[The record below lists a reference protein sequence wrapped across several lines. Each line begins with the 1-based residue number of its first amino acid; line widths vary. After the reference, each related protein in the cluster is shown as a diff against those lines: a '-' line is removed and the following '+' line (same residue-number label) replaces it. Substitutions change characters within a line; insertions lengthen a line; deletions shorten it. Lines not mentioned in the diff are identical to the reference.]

1 MPPILVVGTVGLDTV
16 ETPFGR
22 VEDALG
28 GSAAYF
34 AAAAS
39 LHAPVQLVSVVG
51 RDFPEEHRRF
61 LETKADLEG
70 LEVLPGRCFRWSGKY
85 DYDMNQRDTLET
97 QLNVLAEFDPKLPE
111 SYRATEY
118 VFLAN
123 VDPTL
128 QIRVLEQST
137 KPKLTMLD
145 SMNFWISGARDA
157 LTEVIRKVDIVMMNE
172 EEVRQYT
179 NTSNLLKGGRQILS
193 MGPHTLIIKKGEY
206 GAVFLRQ
213 EGFFFCPAYPLEDVK
228 DPTGAGDAFAGG
240 FLGYLALSG
249 ELSPPPGSK
258 YHPSMA
264 HLRRALVFGSVVASF
279 TCEDFSVKRLAT
291 VTPDEL
297 RRRYREFREFTYF
310 DEV

>member
-1 MPPILVVGTVGLDTV
+1 MTPILVVGTVGLDTV

-22 VEDALG
+22 AEDALG

-34 AAAAS
+34 AAAAA
-39 LHAPVQLVSVVG
+39 LHSPVQLVSVVG
-51 RDFPEEHRRF
+51 QDFPEEHRAF
-61 LETKADLEG
+61 LATKADMAG

-85 DYDMNQRDTLET
+85 RYDMNQRDTLET
-97 QLNVLAEFDPKLPE
+97 QLNVLAEFDPKLPAA
-111 SYRATEY
+111 YRNSEY

-123 VDPTL
+123 VDPIL
-128 QIRVLEQST
+128 QLRVLEQT
-137 KPKLTMLD
+137 AKPKLTMLD

-157 LTEVIRKVDIVMMNE
+157 LTDVIRKVDIVMMNE

-179 NTSNLLKGGRQILS
+179 DTSNLLKGGRQILG

-206 GAVFLRQ
+206 GAVLLRE

-228 DPTGAGDAFAGG
+228 DPTGAGDSFAGG
-240 FLGYLALSG
+240 FLGYLAQAGDL
-249 ELSPPPGSK
+249 
-258 YHPSMA
+258 SMA